1 VKRFFIVLF
10 SALLLSHG
18 AICLAEV
25 SVIKTEGS
33 ARRFDDETATKIR
46 ALEDALRNA
55 VSSVLESFTSEESAL
70 QYSEATGE
78 ILNNAADYLLNYRI
92 LREGWITHHDV
103 SPTYNED
110 ETLPDEPGPAEPRP
124 TDIPLDELMT
134 PERPVTGVEFYHIWI
149 EAKVDEGQLRED
161 LLRLTGRGEED
172 IRPVTILILDV
183 FDYATYESIKNDLA
197 RIDIVKDISYN
208 SFFTGR
214 IVLTARVQGTADTL
228 LEKLEG
234 QVGER
239 FVLIPSGKDKIIIK
253 APGEAERI
261 DND

>member
-10 SALLLSHG
+10 SALLFSHG

-25 SVIKTEGS
+25 SVINSEGS
-33 ARRFDDETATKIR
+33 ARRLDDETATKIR
-46 ALEDALRNA
+46 ALEDALRSA
-55 VSSVLESFTSEESAL
+55 VSSVLESFTSEESAP

-103 SPTYNED
+103 SPTPGQGK
-110 ETLPDEPGPAEPRP
+110 TLPDEPGPAEPQP
-124 TDIPLDELMT
+124 TDTPLEELMT
-134 PERPVTGVEFYHIWI
+134 TERPVTGVEFYHIWI
-149 EAKVDEGQLRED
+149 EAKVDAERLRED
-161 LLRLTGRGEED
+161 LLKLTGRGEED
-172 IRPVTILILDV
+172 IRPVTILIFDV
-183 FDYATYESIKNDLA
+183 FDYATYESIKNNLA

-214 IVLTARVQGTADTL
+214 IVLTAKVQGTADTL
-228 LEKLEG
+228 LDKLEG

-239 FVLIPSGKDKIIIK
+239 FVLIPSGTDKIIIK

>member
-1 VKRFFIVLF
+1 
-10 SALLLSHG
+10 
-18 AICLAEV
+18 
-25 SVIKTEGS
+25 
-33 ARRFDDETATKIR
+33 
-46 ALEDALRNA
+46 
-55 VSSVLESFTSEESAL
+55 
-70 QYSEATGE
+70 
-78 ILNNAADYLLNYRI
+78 
-92 LREGWITHHDV
+92 
-103 SPTYNED
+103 
-110 ETLPDEPGPAEPRP
+110 
-124 TDIPLDELMT
+124 MT
-134 PERPVTGVEFYHIWI
+134 PERQVNGVEFYHIWI